1 MARLLAPGFSGAPR
15 FRAAE
20 ILGAWQFVTAVIDH
34 IMGGDSGRDVR
45 LQFID
50 LHLHK
55 YCGRDQ
61 ESLEDV
67 GGDHDTQGNQAKRG
81 LPCQPRF

>member
-34 IMGGDSGRDVR
+34 IMAGDSGRDVR
-45 LQFID
+45 L
-50 LHLHK
+50 
-55 YCGRDQ
+55 
-61 ESLEDV
+61 
-67 GGDHDTQGNQAKRG
+67 
-81 LPCQPRF
+81 